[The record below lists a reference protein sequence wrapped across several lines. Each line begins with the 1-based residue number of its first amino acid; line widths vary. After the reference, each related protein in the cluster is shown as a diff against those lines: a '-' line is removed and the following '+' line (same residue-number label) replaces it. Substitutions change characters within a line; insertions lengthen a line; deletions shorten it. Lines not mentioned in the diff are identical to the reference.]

1 MRAKLEWE
9 LTQAALGSPSFL
21 HEGTDDGSLPTPC
34 ADATPSAVN
43 LEQEA
48 RAAEAALLEVPRGK
62 RPLSLWD
69 WEIWTKARPA
79 MTMTSY
85 RPLFGGVDLQCFSP
99 EPHRLTSS
107 YKNRERH
114 SCWFSAR
121 RAPQGLPTPALPSPT
136 SRIAAHILPRTT

>member
-1 MRAKLEWE
+1 MREKLEWE
-9 LTQAALGSPSFL
+9 LAQAALGSPSFL

-34 ADATPSAVN
+34 ADATQSAGN

-48 RAAEAALLEVPRGK
+48 RAAEGALLEVPRGT

-85 RPLFGGVDLQCFSP
+85 RPLFDGVDLQCFYQ
-99 EPHRLTSS
+99 EPHR
-107 YKNRERH
+107 
-114 SCWFSAR
+114 
-121 RAPQGLPTPALPSPT
+121 
-136 SRIAAHILPRTT
+136 RT

>member
-9 LTQAALGSPSFL
+9 LQQAALGSPSFL

-69 WEIWTKARPA
+69 WVIWTKARPA
-79 MTMTSY
+79 MPMTSY
-85 RPLFGGVDLQCFSP
+85 RRSTELIYNVPI
-99 EPHRLTSS
+99 RT
-107 YKNRERH
+107 
-114 SCWFSAR
+114 
-121 RAPQGLPTPALPSPT
+121 AL
-136 SRIAAHILPRTT
+136 LMNKF